1 MNHASIEHTEGL
13 RLLRN
18 VLDDASIT
26 VLSDWVS
33 RAKRRDMDKPVCILA
48 GKSRTGRTCL
58 QFAIAMAIGGDTR
71 FVTFCELSNAS
82 LATKAMRGASL
93 LMMSDGEVMLERLNA
108 KPGSVSS
115 VNAISGLSKP
125 LCIVMNDDPTDW
137 LPKEFLEQE
146 CVVLQ
151 MNRQQQSSKTSQIHV
166 RDEIAAELVRWHEST
181 IGGGA

>member
-1 MNHASIEHTEGL
+1 M
-13 RLLRN
+13 
-18 VLDDASIT
+18 LDTTAWVET
-26 VLSDWVS
+26 GAWLSMGGKAH
-33 RAKRRDMDKPVCILA
+33 AKRRDMDKPVCILA

-71 FVTFCELSNAS
+71 FVTFCELANAS
-82 LATKAMRGASL
+82 LATRAMRGASL

-151 MNRQQQSSKTSQIHV
+151 MNRQQPWPSRTSQIHV

-181 IGGGA
+181 IGGGK